1 MPNPSQTT
9 KEMEREAAKF
19 AKTDQLHSSD
29 QSLHQQEI
37 MKEREKGQGLG
48 GGQPLKQKGGEEL
61 RDKK

>member
-9 KEMEREAAKF
+9 KEMESEASKF

-37 MKEREKGQGLG
+37 MKEREKGGGLG
-48 GGQPLKQKGGEEL
+48 GGQQMKQKGEEGR